1 MVACVHISFHRL
13 HVLVYKCEASNFW
26 NLSQIDDKVG
36 LCILIYGGCNNT
48 MESEFSK
55 DGAYFAI
62 LGVDGKLKIWETS
75 TSTLKHEYT
84 PSLHLN
90 QPCTCLKWIQ
100 ISSNQVST
108 MCFK

>member
-1 MVACVHISFHRL
+1 
-13 HVLVYKCEASNFW
+13 
-26 NLSQIDDKVG
+26 
-36 LCILIYGGCNNT
+36 